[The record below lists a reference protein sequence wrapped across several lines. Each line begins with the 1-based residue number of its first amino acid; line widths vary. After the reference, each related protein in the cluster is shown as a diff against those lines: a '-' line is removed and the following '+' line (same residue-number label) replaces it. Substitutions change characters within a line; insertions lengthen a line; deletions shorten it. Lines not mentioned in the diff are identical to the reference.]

1 MNNQSDDMFG
11 TDPKKLARAGD
22 PSTSHAAARGVN
34 TARWEERVLDIIK
47 GFRERGCTQ
56 DEVIDAIHYKFGSVP
71 YSTIT
76 ARFKALQDKELITYK
91 SKKRKG
97 KSGRL
102 SRVRVATEFFGKRN
116 A

>member
-1 MNNQSDDMFG
+1 MNERDLFG
-11 TDPKKLARAGD
+11 TDPKTLARAGD
-22 PSTSHAAARGVN
+22 PSTSHAAARGVD
-34 TARWEERVLDIIK
+34 TARWERRVLEVIR

-56 DEVIDAIHYKFGSVP
+56 DEVIDAIHFKFGSVP

-91 SKKRKG
+91 SRKRKA
-97 KSGRL
+97 KSGRM
-102 SRVRVATEFFGKRN
+102 SRVRVATEFFGNKR